1 MILGFILGIL
11 TGFIVGLLA
20 CLIYIVESV
29 KRIEKDEA
37 ELVELS
43 EVK

>member
-11 TGFIVGLLA
+11 TGIIIGLLA